1 MERPKEDVILKQ
13 RKDKMNKYNKEYY
26 KSTRGDLKKIED
38 QKKRCREYKH
48 THIYKKYFKEEKPF
62 LILQR
67 KKLYDKIRDERKHPF
82 LRTNVGEFLLS
93 FN

>member
-1 MERPKEDVILKQ
+1 MELPKEDVILKQ
-13 RKDKMNKYNKEYY
+13 RKDKMN

>member
-1 MERPKEDVILKQ
+1 MTHKEKL
-13 RKDKMNKYNKEYY
+13 
-26 KSTRGDLKKIED
+26 L
-38 QKKRCREYKH
+38 
-48 THIYKKYFKEEKPF
+48 KYFKEEKPF